1 MNSNVSDMTGIV
13 PEIYDDLWG
22 FKPNDLA
29 TGVQWLKHKLSHSQ
43 SDFDMEIGM
52 LAIVFD
58 FEARKILLSKY
69 HMSREETVPYVRFLL
84 REYIAKLKKTF
95 EESGAGVWEVHVGSA

>member
-1 MNSNVSDMTGIV
+1 MNSNVSDMTGIA

-22 FKPNDLA
+22 FKPDDLA
-29 TGVQWLKHKLSHSQ
+29 MCVQWLKDKLSYSQ
-43 SDFDMEIGM
+43 RAFDMEMSI
-52 LAIVFD
+52 LAFVFD
-58 FEARKILLSKY
+58 FEARQILLSKY

-95 EESGAGVWEVHVGSA
+95 EESGAGVWGVYVGSA